1 MKRKIFLTVATLLA
15 TTTLFA
21 SCSCDGCAG
30 NTKVSFKPYFMN
42 DVDIHAKN
50 GDTETLR
57 YTVEYTGKGTAA
69 NGYQIGYR
77 NGEYTSTLTVNMIE
91 DKEVYTLSTHL
102 SITVDY
108 TYAGTSV
115 LDENGKPFVDTVDS
129 TVVFYSTQDGLQPI
143 QSTKTI
149 VSHSPTQTT
158 IVEPKDCYTY
168 YNQTIET
175 VYVGKNGKSIITDH
189 TDNDSKKESEFEIDD
204 DKYAYVDNEQLLLAL
219 RCLNP
224 SSAKLKVYSPFAGT
238 LQTISAEFSTG
249 DDSLPLTINGVQ
261 KDIPFNKVSL
271 GIESKTPGSTQT
283 VWIAKNV
290 NPNNN
295 TYHNVMLKYEAPLP
309 YSLGS
314 LVYTLV
320 EAEFIK

>member
-42 DVDIHAKN
+42 DVDIHAKD

-57 YTVEYTGKGTAA
+57 YKVEYTGKGSSA
-69 NGYQIGYR
+69 NGYQIGYK
-77 NGEYTSTLTVNMIE
+77 NGEYTSTLTVNMV
-91 DKEVYTLSTHL
+91 DNKEVYTLSTHL

-108 TYAGTSV
+108 TYAGASV
-115 LDENGKPFVDTVDS
+115 LGEDGKPLVDTVDS
-129 TVVFYSTQDGLQPI
+129 TVIFYSTQNGLQPI

-149 VSHSPTQTT
+149 VSHSPAQTT
-158 IVEPKDCYTY
+158 ILKPEDCYTY
-168 YNQTIET
+168 YNQTVET
-175 VYVGKNGKSIITDH
+175 VYVGKNGKSVVTDH
-189 TDNDSKKESEFEIDD
+189 ADNDAKRENEFEIDD
-204 DKYAYVDNEQLLLAL
+204 DKYAYVDNEQLLFAL

-224 SSAKLKVYSPFAGT
+224 SSAKLRVYSPFAET
-238 LQTISAEFSTG
+238 IQTISAGFSS
-249 DDSLPLTINGVQ
+249 DDTSLPLTINGVQ

-283 VWIAKNV
+283 VWIAKTV
-290 NPNNN
+290 SPNSN